1 MPACRFQSVLIPIL
15 AVVMLLGG
23 MFYFGKGVYRAWFGT
38 NLSEYLHRPGEDCD
52 LQARADEY
60 AEFVRK
66 IYPNRR
72 LTQPGKP
79 RASAHTVY
87 PPYALPM
94 FGLFFGYWSYE
105 TGRIILQLSSF
116 LSLAALTWFGWSCLC
131 RYGTSA
137 GLLGSALPWI
147 FSGNR
152 EAMTAG
158 QFSIV
163 CAGLLALQLM
173 ALANGGAL
181 RAGACW
187 ALAMLKPHIAL
198 PFAVLFITR
207 KQVRGLVLGVLL
219 LGGLSIFAL
228 WWTDLGVVDFL
239 RHGPTAEKLNFAKN
253 QYGAGVWIDYLGLNP
268 RLAIYAGIILLG
280 FVTLSAVLLSRNL
293 ETPLLPSAAM
303 CSVLGFVLFYHGR
316 YDNIMLFPL
325 AYALLDV
332 CFRRALRMPEWL
344 AYGAFFLSVFLP
356 RKFVPQPL
364 IATDVATTFEL
375 LAPVF
380 AAVVFL
386 LYVIKDRELGPS
398 RDEMQ

>member
-1 MPACRFQSVLIPIL
+1 MPADRFQSVLIPIL

-23 MFYFGKGVYRAWFGT
+23 MSYFGRGVYRAWFGT

-79 RASAHTVY
+79 QARTHTVY

-94 FGLFFGYWSYE
+94 FSFFFGDWSYE
-105 TGRIILQLSSF
+105 TGRILLQLSSF
-116 LSLAALTWFGWSCLC
+116 LSLVALTCFGWSCLR

-137 GLLGSALPWI
+137 ALLGSALPWI

-158 QFSIV
+158 QFSII
-163 CAGLLALQLM
+163 CAGLLAIQLR
-173 ALANGGAL
+173 ALASGGAL
-181 RAGACW
+181 RAGVCW
-187 ALAMLKPHIAL
+187 ALAMLKPQIAL
-198 PFAVLFITR
+198 PFAALFIMR
-207 KQVRGLVLGVLL
+207 KQVRGLVAGVLL
-219 LGGLSIFAL
+219 LGGMSIFAL

-239 RHGPTAEKLNFAKN
+239 RQGPTAEKLNFVMN
-253 QYGAGVWIDYLGLNP
+253 HYGAGVWINYLGLNP

-280 FVTLSAVLLSRNL
+280 FVALAAFVLSRSM
-293 ETPLLPSAAM
+293 EVSLLPSAAM

-332 CFRRALRMPEWL
+332 FFRRALNTPEWL
-344 AYGAFFLSVFLP
+344 AYGAFFLSIFLP
-356 RKFVPQPL
+356 KKVFPEPL
-364 IATDVATTFEL
+364 IATAALPTFEL
-375 LAPVF
+375 LAPLF
-380 AAVVFL
+380 AAAVFL
-386 LYVIKDRELGPS
+386 FYYLKNTEAGPFHKEV
-398 RDEMQ
+398 R